1 MYIGVNNEDLTSV
14 NSLEFPAAL
23 FIRRLFYPPSL
34 WRDGRLAGLPAVR
47 LEGLPAVRLAGLVP
61 HFIQLQEDS
70 YRKMR
75 VAGLHCNKNVII
87 N

>member
-1 MYIGVNNEDLTSV
+1 VNNEDLTSV

-47 LEGLPAVRLAGLVP
+47 LAGLIP